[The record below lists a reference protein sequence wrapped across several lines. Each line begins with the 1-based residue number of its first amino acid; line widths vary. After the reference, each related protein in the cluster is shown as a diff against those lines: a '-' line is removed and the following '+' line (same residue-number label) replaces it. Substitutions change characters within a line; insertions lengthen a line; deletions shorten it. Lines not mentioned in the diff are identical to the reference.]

1 MGDTKA
7 ALPERGAAPFPR
19 LRDRRRDV
27 AKISE
32 IDQGE
37 TYAKARLESLRSAME
52 SAKDA
57 IKACLLINGG
67 AAGGLLAFMGHL
79 ATVGNDRLI
88 RGLLVSLLLFGGGL
102 ITAIIAHGTAY
113 ASHLNYAFCDCGQLL
128 HTAVREQ
135 VLPTAASAIDPRQAR
150 NALVPLGTRLNSGRC

>member
-1 MGDTKA
+1 MA
-7 ALPERGAAPFPR
+7 EVNEVEEALSK
-19 LRDRRRDV
+19 LRESDF
-27 AKISE
+27 ST
-32 IDQGE
+32 GE
-37 TYAKARLESLRSAME
+37 TYEKARLEALRSAME

-79 ATVGNDRLI
+79 ATVGNDLLI

-113 ASHLNYAFCDCGQLL
+113 ASHFNFARFPTQKVENLQRIRCRSNDCIDPAFCVRRLSRVSRIFSKRYTNKAEGQ
-128 HTAVREQ
+128 
-135 VLPTAASAIDPRQAR
+135 
-150 NALVPLGTRLNSGRC
+150 